1 MGADFSFCFLT
12 TIIDMSFYLGS
23 KILFF
28 LINLIIFAPLIIAT
42 VVLLLKK
49 RKKQCITA
57 GFLYLIGGVLIWLI
71 KLIYFIYLL
80 LTNEVEESFKVNYG
94 KYFFIISFL
103 LNVTVVFFRLGAT
116 YLTKAMFADV
126 CLLEEYIHEK
136 EHAELIQ
143 SLANRNDDDKL
154 CEDDDINEDETH
166 KKNPF
171 ITGRGKKG
179 DNEEVEIN
187 FESTL

>member
-28 LINLIIFAPLIIAT
+28 LINLIIFAPLIVAT

-57 GFLYLIGGVLIWLI
+57 GFLYLIGGVFIWLV

-80 LTNEVEESFKVNYG
+80 LTNEIEQSFKLDYG

-103 LNVTVVFFRLGAT
+103 LNVTVVFFRLGAA

-143 SLANRNDDDKL
+143 SLANRNDDEDKL
-154 CEDDDINEDETH
+154 YEDETNED